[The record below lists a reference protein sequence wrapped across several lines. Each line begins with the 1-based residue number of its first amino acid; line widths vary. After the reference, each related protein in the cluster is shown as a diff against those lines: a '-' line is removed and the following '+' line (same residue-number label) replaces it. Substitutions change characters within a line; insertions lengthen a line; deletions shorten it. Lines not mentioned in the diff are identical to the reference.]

1 MFTLAA
7 QVPQPVVKTAAAIR
21 AALPEP
27 ARIEFDQRWRAAL
40 AAAADDFDLGGVHA
54 TIEEFWPRAVLAANP
69 DPVSDYIKAR
79 LDAGDWSVVH
89 ASRDEL
95 VARMRTVA

>member
-1 MFTLAA
+1 MSTVTA
-7 QVPQPVVKTAAAIR
+7 QVPHPVAKTAAAVR

-27 ARIEFDQRWRAAL
+27 VRAEFEQRWRTAL
-40 AAAADDFDLGGVHA
+40 AVAADDFDLGGVHA
-54 TIEEFWPRAVLAANP
+54 VIEEFWPRAVLTANP
-69 DPVSDYIKAR
+69 DPISDYIKTR

-95 VARMRTVA
+95 VARMQAVA